1 MFQQLI
7 INCLY
12 RHGPDNMD
20 KRHPVIY

>member
-12 RHGPDNMD
+12 RHGPV

>member
-12 RHGPDNMD
+12 RHGPD
-20 KRHPVIY
+20 KRHPVIH